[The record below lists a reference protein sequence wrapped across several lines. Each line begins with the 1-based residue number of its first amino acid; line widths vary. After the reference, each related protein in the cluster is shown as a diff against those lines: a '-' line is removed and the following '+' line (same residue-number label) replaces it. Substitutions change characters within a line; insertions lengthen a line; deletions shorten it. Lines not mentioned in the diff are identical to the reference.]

1 MIATHGDELR
11 VRSLAAAG
19 RMATVPSEQAPGP
32 TLDAP
37 ARRLLP
43 RAVDRLVS
51 GGASSSLTR
60 TRPLH
65 PAPAGACGSERGFTL
80 LEMLVVMLI
89 LMILA
94 VFGFPALQELFTRSK
109 LQGSAREISIHLGS
123 SRIAAMRLGRNV
135 VVRPVFGEQR
145 LVSFVD
151 DNENFKHDTGEQV
164 IASLSV
170 PGTGS
175 DQGIYMRGPNGV
187 APTDEDPAEA
197 IDGFTDIEGED
208 EDDPTLHLAVFEPD
222 GSVRDPGA
230 FRISDAATPPN
241 VFEVRID
248 PPATARIQ
256 ILKYVFGRADGL
268 RPGTPAGSWFGQG
281 GNQWEWY

>member
-1 MIATHGDELR
+1 LTSPR
-11 VRSLAAAG
+11 P
-19 RMATVPSEQAPGP
+19 TTTAP
-32 TLDAP
+32 
-37 ARRLLP
+37 R
-43 RAVDRLVS
+43 
-51 GGASSSLTR
+51 
-60 TRPLH
+60 
-65 PAPAGACGSERGFTL
+65 GACGPEPGFTL

-89 LMILA
+89 LLILA

-135 VVRPVFGEQR
+135 VVKPVFSEQR

-151 DNENFKHDTGEQV
+151 DNENFVHDTGEQV
-164 IASLSV
+164 ISSLSV

-175 DQGIYMRGPNGV
+175 DLGVYMQGPDGV
-187 APTDEDPAEA
+187 APTDDDPAQA
-197 IDGFTDIEGED
+197 IDGFTDIEGEG
-208 EDDPTLHLAVFEPD
+208 EDDPTLHLAGFEPD

-230 FRISDAATPPN
+230 FRISDRATPPN

-248 PPATARIQ
+248 PPATARVE

-268 RPGTPAGSWFGQG
+268 RPGTPPGSWFGQG